1 MGRVRVL
8 KVLDIGCGSGIL
20 AMAAAKA
27 MPVRAV
33 AVDLD
38 PEAVRIA
45 AGNIRLNGLS
55 KNIRAGRSR
64 GTDAHLV
71 HRHAPYDLIMANIFA
86 GPLCRMAPAIR
97 CHLKPGGSVILAG
110 MLAAQERRVLSA
122 FRAQRLTPVARLAI
136 GEWVILRC
144 RR

>member
-27 MPVRAV
+27 MPVCAV

-55 KNIRAGRSR
+55 KNIRA
-64 GTDAHLV
+64 DKP
-71 HRHAPYDLIMANIFA
+71 RH
-86 GPLCRMAPAIR
+86 
-97 CHLKPGGSVILAG
+97 
-110 MLAAQERRVLSA
+110 
-122 FRAQRLTPVARLAI
+122 
-136 GEWVILRC
+136 
-144 RR
+144 